1 MLVITVPEGK
11 YYADILIYV
20 DLLHAFFWSSV
31 MPGDL
36 HFSQAPPGALAIS
49 TAALGE
55 DSTWAAAEILGTST
69 IVAMVI
75 PLFG

>member
-55 DSTWAAAEILGTST
+55 DST
-69 IVAMVI
+69 
-75 PLFG
+75 